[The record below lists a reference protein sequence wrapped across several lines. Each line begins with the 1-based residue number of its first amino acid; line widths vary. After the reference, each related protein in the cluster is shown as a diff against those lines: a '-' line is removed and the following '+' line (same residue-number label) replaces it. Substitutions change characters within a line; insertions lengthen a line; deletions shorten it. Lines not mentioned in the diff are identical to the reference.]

1 MEYGLLGERLPHSF
15 SKIIHEK
22 IGLYNYELKEL
33 SPNSFEEFMKNKQ
46 FKGVNVTIPYKQ
58 KVMDYCD
65 YIDDKA
71 KEIGAVNTVVNKDGK
86 LYGYNTDF
94 YGLKLLCV
102 NNGIEFNN
110 KKVLILGNGG
120 TSKTAMAVAKD
131 MGAKHI
137 LIAHYKTAENIVS
150 YDDVI
155 KYHTDVD
162 VIINTTP
169 VGMFPKN
176 DGVII
181 DLLPFKNLSAVID
194 VIYNPINT
202 NIVLQAK
209 SMGIKAVGGLYM
221 LVAQAVKSADLFLKL
236 NSTVNILE
244 KVYSEL
250 LKEKLNIILIGMPAS
265 GKSTIA
271 RAVCQ
276 ITGQNLIDTDELIV
290 EKYGN
295 ISEIFKNKGEEY
307 FRNAETQIIKEVA
320 KQTGVIISTGGGAVL
335 KKENVN
341 SLKQNG
347 LFYFLDRP
355 LNELLPTDDR
365 PLANDANKIKKLYN
379 ERIDLYK
386 SLADITVKVT
396 NDPQFA
402 VDQILK
408 S

>member
-1 MEYGLLGERLPHSF
+1 MEYGLLGEHLPHSF

-320 KQTGVIISTGGGAVL
+320 KQTGVVISTGGGAVL

-365 PLANDANKIKKLYN
+365 PLANDVNKIKKLYN

>member
-1 MEYGLLGERLPHSF
+1 MEYGLLGEHLPHSF

-102 NNGIEFNN
+102 NNSIEFNN

-162 VIINTTP
+162 FIINTTP

-307 FRNAETQIIKEVA
+307 FRNAENQIIKEVA
-320 KQTGVIISTGGGAVL
+320 KQTGVVISTGGGAVL

-365 PLANDANKIKKLYN
+365 PLANDVNKIKKLYN

>member
-162 VIINTTP
+162 FIINTTP

-181 DLLPFKNLSAVID
+181 DLLSFKNLSAVID

-320 KQTGVIISTGGGAVL
+320 KQTGVVISTGGGAVL

-365 PLANDANKIKKLYN
+365 PLANDVNKIKKLYN

>member
-1 MEYGLLGERLPHSF
+1 MEYGLLGEHLPHSF

-71 KEIGAVNTVVNKDGK
+71 KEIGAVNTVVKKDGK

-320 KQTGVIISTGGGAVL
+320 KQTGVVISTGGGAVL

-365 PLANDANKIKKLYN
+365 PLANDVNKIKKLYN

>member
-33 SPNSFEEFMKNKQ
+33 LPNSFEEFMKNKQ

-162 VIINTTP
+162 FIINTTP

-181 DLLPFKNLSAVID
+181 DLLSFKNLSAVID

-320 KQTGVIISTGGGAVL
+320 KQTGVVISTGGGAVL

-365 PLANDANKIKKLYN
+365 PLANDVNKIKKLYN